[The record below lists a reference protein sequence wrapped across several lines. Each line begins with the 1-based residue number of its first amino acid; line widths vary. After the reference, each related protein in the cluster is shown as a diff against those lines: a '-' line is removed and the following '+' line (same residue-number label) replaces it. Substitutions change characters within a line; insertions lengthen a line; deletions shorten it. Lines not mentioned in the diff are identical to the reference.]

1 MLEIVNVKE
10 VSFTV
15 TTHSVT
21 YLGVCLYSM
30 GTKHRHLRQLVVTT
44 SRVPYFIPRA
54 NTGNCRQAKLTKL
67 KNREIIWKRNK
78 GE

>member
-1 MLEIVNVKE
+1 MLEIANVNE

-15 TTHSVT
+15 TTVCVT

-44 SRVPYFIPRA
+44 STQGALFYSA
-54 NTGNCRQAKLTKL
+54 GQHGKLSSGKTNETKKQGDNL
-67 KNREIIWKRNK
+67 EKK
-78 GE
+78 